1 MSSQPGITVDS
12 WAKRFGPWVAT
23 IGGIVVIVGALVTSV
38 YFVGDG
44 KWVGKPAYA
53 QDLATHSVER
63 RACESRL
70 SRVETDVAVIKQAL
84 DGQSAAFNKQA
95 QEVRDLVLYLR
106 ANEGGRR

>member
-1 MSSQPGITVDS
+1 MSSQPEIAANSLAGRLKLWI
-12 WAKRFGPWVAT
+12 GL
-23 IGGIVVIVGALVTSV
+23 IGGIIVVVGALVTAV